1 MSVASGE
8 LVQKSK
14 PASLVIVVPF
24 TFRDAEKVE
33 QGLQKWSRPGDPCP
47 TVRMLSSSSPSK
59 RDSRTGASTSPSPVD
74 VLFWFN
80 RDLDDRIYARDASIV
95 REIFLDALKPA
106 AHCFGRV
113 EFKSA
118 CLTEGEDA
126 YPFGPSNQWY
136 DLFLSPERPLASY
149 DYGFCE
155 KEEKWQRQQS
165 LSFALYFSRSSLK
178 I

>member
-1 MSVASGE
+1 MAASQASLPYPARLSAIGGE

-14 PASLVIVVPF
+14 PASLAIIVPF
-24 TFRDAEKVE
+24 TLRDAEKVE
-33 QGLQKWSRPGDPCP
+33 KGLQKWSRPGDPCAA
-47 TVRMLSSSSPSK
+47 VRTLSPSSSSPPG
-59 RDSRTGASTSPSPVD
+59 RDGSARTSTSPNTSPVD

-80 RDLDDRIYARDASIV
+80 RDLDDQLHAKDANIV

-118 CLTEGEDA
+118 RLTEDEDA

-136 DLFLSPERPLASY
+136 DLFLSPERPLAP
-149 DYGFCE
+149 
-155 KEEKWQRQQS
+155 
-165 LSFALYFSRSSLK
+165 
-178 I
+178 